1 MSYWHELS
9 AITSVDLVWIYFVLP
24 LCWINAGKVRFV
36 SLIGPGRGMLAG
48 LTSHEDVGIS
58 VAVIVCILYFCDHYS
73 PDHHHSYY
81 HHTAFSAWHYIL
93 ITLPRTRTGY
103 MNGRP
108 VCRVSYNDIS
118 RLAQARWFV
127 WDLFWSVWG
136 ADCNDNVIKIN
147 DLITAWT
154 LQNCLSFQP
163 FMSYNCVGH
172 HWHSLPHCVSSETVP
187 IISTLHHSATSQV
200 LTTWTVLDE
209 KYWQGSA
216 THYELTNDPTNTYTV
231 HLHIW
236 HQIPNDKVL

>member
-1 MSYWHELS
+1 MLAWPDLPWRCWHICSCNCL
-9 AITSVDLVWIYFVLP
+9 YFVFL
-24 LCWINAGKVRFV
+24 W
-36 SLIGPGRGMLAG
+36 SLFSWP
-48 LTSHEDVGIS
+48 
-58 VAVIVCILYFCDHYS
+58 
-73 PDHHHSYY
+73 HHCYY

-93 ITLPRTRTGY
+93 ITLPRTQTGY

-172 HWHSLPHCVSSETVP
+172 HCHSLPHCVSSETVP

-200 LTTWTVLDE
+200 LTT
-209 KYWQGSA
+209 
-216 THYELTNDPTNTYTV
+216 
-231 HLHIW
+231 
-236 HQIPNDKVL
+236 